1 MSTYPEPA
9 PNVPED
15 SPNGRLED
23 APSTDPLAPENLPT
37 PPGEWTGE
45 PEEPGASS
53 DTTNFI
59 VTPATLEPQ
68 AADVENPPPLFVSY
82 TRPPTVRE
90 ERIPHAGHLALLAL
104 LGIFGSFGAEMLV
117 LLAVKFHLWGISKLS
132 QAATDYHYTLGNEA
146 AQYFITFAG
155 CLVVFPAVWQRP
167 FFDGI
172 HWNGDVA
179 LQRIRRLVGAAIVC
193 FFAAMINGILMP
205 GPVNA
210 PIDELFRAPGAA
222 WVLFGFGVTLAPFF
236 EEMAFRGFLLPS
248 LCTAFDWVARQFP
261 SGKPQMFD
269 AAGRPE
275 WGPGASVWAMVII
288 GIPFLALIPHPAV
301 HLFERILFVL
311 VWASAMALWWG
322 RTLARNRSV
331 DPPIDGHYHPR
342 WSIPAMGA
350 ASVFTSVPFAML
362 HGAQT
367 SWSLGPFL
375 LLIFVSLVLCWIRL
389 STRSL
394 AASTMVHAFYNFMLF
409 SLMLFHTSG
418 FKHLDRI

>member
-1 MSTYPEPA
+1 
-9 PNVPED
+9 
-15 SPNGRLED
+15 
-23 APSTDPLAPENLPT
+23 
-37 PPGEWTGE
+37 
-45 PEEPGASS
+45 
-53 DTTNFI
+53 
-59 VTPATLEPQ
+59 
-68 AADVENPPPLFVSY
+68 
-82 TRPPTVRE
+82 
-90 ERIPHAGHLALLAL
+90 
-104 LGIFGSFGAEMLV
+104 
-117 LLAVKFHLWGISKLS
+117 
-132 QAATDYHYTLGNEA
+132 
-146 AQYFITFAG
+146 
-155 CLVVFPAVWQRP
+155 
-167 FFDGI
+167 
-172 HWNGDVA
+172 
-179 LQRIRRLVGAAIVC
+179 
-193 FFAAMINGILMP
+193 MINGILMP

-222 WVLFGFGVTLAPFF
+222 WVLFAFGVTVAPFF

-248 LCTAFDWVARQFP
+248 LCTAFDWVAGQFP

-275 WGPGASVWAMVII
+275 WGPGASVWTMVII

-301 HLFERILFVL
+301 HLSERILFVL

-322 RTLARNRSV
+322 RTLGRNRSV

-342 WSIPAMGA
+342 WSIPAMGT

-394 AASTMVHAFYNFMLF
+394 AASTMVHALYNFMLF

-418 FKHLDRI
+418 FKHLDRM